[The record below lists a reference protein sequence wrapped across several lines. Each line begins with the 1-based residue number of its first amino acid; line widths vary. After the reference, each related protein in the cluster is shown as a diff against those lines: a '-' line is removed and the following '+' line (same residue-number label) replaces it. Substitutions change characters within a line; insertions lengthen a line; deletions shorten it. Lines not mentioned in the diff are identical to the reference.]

1 MRFRWFGLALAST
14 SFLMSLLLRV
24 FWGELTPFLLK
35 RGVSGSVI
43 GLVGSVFFIGYVIA
57 QLIGG
62 VLADRLGTG
71 FIMGIGLIISGF
83 LNTLYG
89 VLPLSTWVPLSIPIG
104 FFAGFVYAP
113 SVKIIRELFSDILEK
128 AMGIYTIAWA
138 LPFMISALIVPPLAR
153 ISINLVF
160 YVVSLITIA
169 SGAVDLV
176 VFRRMSEVRA
186 ESVIRA
192 LGALRNINVMLIGVG
207 GFFILYMNWVIAYWL
222 YDYLVS
228 SGLGIIYASLA
239 FTLFTIAGLVA
250 MPLSGHL
257 AYRIGAKT
265 MLLMDIVVYS
275 LSGVAIAIMPRMPY
289 ALILAV
295 LLGVGRF
302 VTTPM
307 QSSLIAVSV
316 DRKFVS
322 TATAAANT
330 LWQLSGILAPYMTY
344 LLASMYG
351 TKISIVLSSLMLLIS
366 LIPYSLVRIR

>member
-1 MRFRWFGLALAST
+1 MALAST

-89 VLPLSTWVPLSIPIG
+89 VLPLSTWVLLSIPIG

-160 YVVSLITIA
+160 CVISLITMA
-169 SGAVDLV
+169 SGVVDLV

-192 LGALRNINVMLIGVG
+192 LGALRNTNVMLIGVG

-228 SGLGIIYASLA
+228 SGLGITYASLA

-275 LSGVAIAIMPRMPY
+275 LSGVAIALMPRIPY

-330 LWQLSGILAPYMTY
+330 FWQLSGILAPYMTY

-351 TKISIVLSSLMLLIS
+351 MEISIVLSSLMLLIS

>member
-1 MRFRWFGLALAST
+1 MKTETA
-14 SFLMSLLLRV
+14 
-24 FWGELTPFLLK
+24 
-35 RGVSGSVI
+35 
-43 GLVGSVFFIGYVIA
+43 
-57 QLIGG
+57 
-62 VLADRLGTG
+62 
-71 FIMGIGLIISGF
+71 
-83 LNTLYG
+83 
-89 VLPLSTWVPLSIPIG
+89 LSIPIG

-160 YVVSLITIA
+160 CVISLITMA
-169 SGAVDLV
+169 SSVVDLV
-176 VFRRMSEVRA
+176 AFRRMSEVRA

-192 LGALRNINVMLIGVG
+192 LGALRNTNVMLIGVG

-228 SGLGIIYASLA
+228 SGLGITYASLA
-239 FTLFTIAGLVA
+239 FTLFTMAGLVA

-275 LSGVAIAIMPRMPY
+275 LSGVAIALMPRMPY

-330 LWQLSGILAPYMTY
+330 FWQLSGILAPYMTY

-351 TKISIVLSSLMLLIS
+351 MEISIVLSSLMLLIS